1 MGFGMASSIARADIP
16 LRVWNRSRE
25 KAEPLAELGATIVD
39 SPAEAAEGA
48 AVVVTMLTDTDAV
61 IDSMDGEDGFFSAA
75 RGSLVWAQMSTIGVA
90 GTERCA
96 ELAERHSVAFVDA
109 PVLGTKQPAEQGE
122 LVILASGPDG

>member
-1 MGFGMASSIARADIP
+1 MGFGMASNIARADIP

-61 IDSMDGEDGFFSAA
+61 IEFDGW
-75 RGSLVWAQMSTIGVA
+75 RGWLLLRGAWLACM
-90 GTERCA
+90 GTDEHDRRGWHRA
-96 ELAERHSVAFVDA
+96 LR
-109 PVLGTKQPAEQGE
+109 
-122 LVILASGPDG
+122 